1 MVPVWF
7 HVVPILP
14 QSVRFIV
21 SPRPGAQKP
30 CGSCVVP
37 RGSTVGVTQETAI
50 PCSETMWFLCGST
63 WFQAPVLNLVRTQT
77 KRHVSA
83 FEKPSRII
91 ISKIGKRLARHFP
104 NLLIFLGVLGGPMLA
119 REAQKCHMQGSIRE
133 REQESKRTREKREE
147 RKKKKREHRNAP
159 PKILES

>member
-1 MVPVWF
+1 M
-7 HVVPILP
+7 
-14 QSVRFIV
+14 
-21 SPRPGAQKP
+21 
-30 CGSCVVP
+30 VP

-91 ISKIGKRLARHFP
+91 ISKIGKRLARRFP
-104 NLLIFLGVLGGPMLA
+104 ILLII
-119 REAQKCHMQGSIRE
+119 IRE
-133 REQESKRTREKREE
+133 GFSKAETCLFVWVRTRFSTGAWNHVEP
-147 RKKKKREHRNAP
+147 HRNHMVSEHGIAVSCVTP
-159 PKILES
+159 TVEPRGTTQEPHGF